1 MTTTQY
7 LNTYAHIQ
15 IDGSD
20 VSQALNHA
28 LASIEVDS
36 SLYLPSMFVM
46 RLNDPMLTLVDDA
59 SVAIGAAI
67 KISMVDSDGT
77 ASPVFDGEITALEP
91 EFTREGFSHTVV
103 RGYDKAHRLQRVRA
117 TKTFVKM
124 SDSDVA
130 SAIASASGLSGTC
143 DSTTTVHDYV
153 LQDNE
158 TNYEFLQRLAQRNGF
173 VVMVKGTTLNFGKP
187 PAQTGS
193 PLSLKFGNDVIEFR
207 PRMTAAAQFDSAKVY
222 GWDVAQKQAIVGTA
236 STPNS
241 INSLGTDGHT
251 SGSKFGA
258 TGDLAIV
265 HAGVKD
271 QGEANSVAMAL
282 LSRARTGD
290 VTAEGLFVG
299 HPALIPGAK
308 VAISEVG
315 TRFGGTYT
323 VTRSIHRYDGTDGYV
338 TTIEVSNG
346 SGETAADLVGAGSH
360 AGMRSVSERNVVVGV
375 VTNNS
380 DPEGSL
386 GRVKVSFPWM
396 PPNGS
401 TPIESAW
408 ARLAAPMSGNSTGIL
423 FYPEVNDEVLVA
435 FDHGDPTRPYIIGS
449 LWNGQ
454 DATPIDQ
461 GTAVAEG
468 KVVQR
473 IIKTR
478 AGHTILFD
486 DSDSAAGIKIIDSK
500 TKNTLTIDSV
510 GGKFT
515 IVADQEVDI
524 KTTTPATEISM
535 TGGKVT
541 VKAQNISV
549 EADAQLELKSNG
561 TVKMTGQMVQIEGQG
576 MTEIKGGVIKLN

>member
-1 MTTTQY
+1 MTTTAH
-7 LNTYAHIQ
+7 LNTYAHVQ
-15 IDGSD
+15 VDGSD
-20 VSQALNHA
+20 IAATLNDALT
-28 LASIEVDS
+28 SIEVDS
-36 SLYLPSMFVM
+36 SLYMPAMVVM
-46 RLNDPMLTLVDDA
+46 RLNDPLLTWVDDT
-59 SVAIGAAI
+59 SLAIGAAI
-67 KISMVDSDGT
+67 KISMVGSDGT
-77 ASPVFDGEITALEP
+77 ESAIFDGEVTALEP
-91 EFTREGFSHTVV
+91 EFTREGFSYTVV
-103 RGYDKAHRLQRVRA
+103 RGYDKAHRLQCVRA
-117 TKTFVKM
+117 TKTFLKM
-124 SDSDVA
+124 TDSDIA
-130 SAIASASGLSGTC
+130 SAIASAAGLSGSC
-143 DSTTTVHDYV
+143 DSTSTVHDYV

-158 TNYEFLQRLAQRNGF
+158 TNYEFLQRLARRNGF
-173 VVMVKGTTLNFGKP
+173 VVMVTGTTLKFGQP
-187 PAQTGS
+187 PGS
-193 PLSLKFGNDVIEFR
+193 TNPAKDLSFGNDIIEFR
-207 PRMTAAAQFDSAKVY
+207 PRMTAAAQSDSAKVY

-236 STPNS
+236 SSPSS
-241 INSLGTDGHT
+241 INTLGTDGH
-251 SGSKFGA
+251 SAASKFGA

-271 QGEANSVAMAL
+271 QSEANSVAMAL

-290 VTAEGLFVG
+290 VTAEGLCSG
-299 HPALIPGAK
+299 HPALIPGGK
-308 VAISEVG
+308 VSISNVG

-323 VTRSIHRYDGTDGYV
+323 VTRSIHRYDAIDGYV
-338 TTIEVSNG
+338 TNIEVSNG
-346 SGETAADLVGAGSH
+346 SGETAADLVGAAPHSE
-360 AGMRSVSERNVVVGV
+360 MRSITQRNVVVGV

-396 PPNGS
+396 PPNAG
-401 TPIESAW
+401 TAIESAW
-408 ARLAAPMSGNSTGIL
+408 ARLASPMSGNSMGIL
-423 FYPEVNDEVLVA
+423 FYPEVDDEVLVA
-435 FDHGDPTRPYIIGS
+435 FEQGDPTRPYIIGS

-454 DATPIDQ
+454 DATPIAQ
-461 GTAVAEG
+461 STAVAQG

-478 AGHTILFD
+478 AGHTILLD